1 MSLQDLGVAPLAVN
15 GYLWDTL
22 TQIEPTFTTKYGTKT
37 PIFPLSDAA
46 SGKKTWENKTY
57 IIYDRMF
64 KLGMGPFYP
73 KKKEQILYV
82 VKGNETDSLLWGS
95 AIQIILD
102 REDDAGKDINQW
114 IRENGGNEEY
124 PVYFHYLRVYQTES
138 SISSASD
145 MKRDFSSRPYY
156 LTEFIVDMC
165 YHYTKSL
172 EDYL

>member
-1 MSLQDLGVAPLAVN
+1 MSLSDLGVAPLAVN

-22 TQIEPTFTTKYGTKT
+22 KAIEPTFDKKYGQKI
-37 PIFPLSDAA
+37 PIFPLGDSA
-46 SGKKTWENKTY
+46 SGSKSWENKTY
-57 IIYDRMF
+57 MIYDRMF

-73 KKKEQILYV
+73 RKKEQLLYY
-82 VKGNETDSLLWGS
+82 VKGNEADSLLWGS
-95 AIQIILD
+95 AIQMILD

-124 PVYFHYLRVYQTES
+124 PVYFHYIRVYQTDS
-138 SISSASD
+138 SISSSSE

-156 LTEFIVDMC
+156 ITEFVVDMC